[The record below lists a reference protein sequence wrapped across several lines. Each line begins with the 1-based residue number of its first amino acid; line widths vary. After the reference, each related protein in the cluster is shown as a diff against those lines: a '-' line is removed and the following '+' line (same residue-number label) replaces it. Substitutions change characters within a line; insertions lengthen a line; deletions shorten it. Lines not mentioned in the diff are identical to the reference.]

1 MYCHRHRTP
10 IIYQNL
16 KELEISTNNKVFNIV
31 EEFTRPRKNGPKN
44 LKKLKALHQIPEVE
58 TKHVDFHLR
67 KEQVWRY
74 HWAWK
79 DIKSAAAVAAL
90 S

>member
-1 MYCHRHRTP
+1 MYCHRRRTP

-16 KELEISTNNKVFNIV
+16 KELESSTNNNVFNIV
-31 EEFTRPRKNGPKN
+31 EEFTLSRKKDPEK
-44 LKKLKALHQIPEVE
+44 LKKLKALHQIPEIE
-58 TKHVDFHLR
+58 IKHVDFLMR